1 MRRALCAA
9 HQRPCHA
16 ESIKLTRLEVS
27 LSVRLSA
34 SQLSLISLLLIAA
47 ALRLQNL
54 GAIEHN
60 VDHAYPIWQALSTL
74 EQGSLPLV
82 GQGTSVLFANPAL
95 TGYLYIPALLVVRSP
110 YAPYLFVIALNT
122 LAVWFAYRALR
133 RLWDEPA
140 ALIGAFLLAVNPWV
154 VEYSRTTWVQA
165 LLPFFA
171 CLTFWLFTAVWL
183 GQAQRPQQRFWLG
196 CLALAAMTQ
205 TYLLAFAA
213 LIPVGLLSLIFRR
226 RVGWRALWIGALLIL
241 MPTAIYGVGLL
252 SDSAQTFRRLQ
263 GFTQGRAALSPEAFS
278 HALRLMTGRD
288 YAAARGLEAP
298 IQDALLRFQLSE
310 VAHWLL
316 IVALLGG
323 VVIMLR
329 RKRSAA
335 VIVLIWGGLPPLMMS
350 YVSQAVHPFY
360 LLLTLPALH
369 LLAGVG
375 LAAAAR
381 QIRWQSVRWAAL
393 ALCLAAFGVLCA
405 LNVLR
410 YAQESL
416 STPSIDGLTALP
428 LAEGVPMAQQLLSA
442 EKIGEAVVFA
452 NSFAGRLF
460 AVDRD
465 VNISETRYHPQ
476 GGGVY
481 LLFGAADRTQPVPS
495 VSDERERYTFA
506 DGGIVEAFFV
516 QSAASIPRTMLLSS
530 DKGITLIGAEIRG
543 ALRAGQIATLQLTFR
558 VDALLPDRA
567 DWLFTPFAH
576 VYDAD
581 NRRILIADG
590 AVTPGWAWRLGDV
603 QQKWVR
609 LRLPAAAKGT
619 LRVEIGLYDGVRGE
633 SALFELPDGRQV
645 PSVPL
650 SAAD

>member
-1 MRRALCAA
+1 M
-9 HQRPCHA
+9 
-16 ESIKLTRLEVS
+16 
-27 LSVRLSA
+27 RLSA
-34 SQLSLISLLLIAA
+34 SQISLIGILLIAA
-47 ALRLQNL
+47 TLRLQNL

-95 TGYLYIPALLVVRSP
+95 TGYLYIPALLVARSP

-122 LAVWFAYRALR
+122 LAVWFAYRAMR

-154 VEYSRTTWVQA
+154 IEYSRTTWVQA

-171 CLTFWLFTAVWL
+171 CLTFALFTPVWL
-183 GQAQRPQQRFWLG
+183 GQAQRPQRRFWLG
-196 CLALAAMTQ
+196 CAALAAMTQ

-213 LIPVGLLSLIFRR
+213 LLPVALLSLIFRR
-226 RVGWRALWIGALLIL
+226 RIGWRALLIGGLIIL
-241 MPTAIYGVGLL
+241 IPTAIYGVGLL

-263 GFTQGRAALSPEAFS
+263 GFTQGAAALSPEAFS
-278 HALRLMTGRD
+278 HALRLVTGRD
-288 YAAARGLEAP
+288 YAVARGLEAP
-298 IQDALLRFQLSE
+298 IQDATIRFQLSE
-310 VAHWLL
+310 AAHGLL
-316 IVALLGG
+316 AVSLLGG
-323 VVIMLR
+323 VGIMLW

-335 VIVLIWGGLPPLMMS
+335 VIVLIWGALPPLMMS

-369 LLAGVG
+369 LLAAVG
-375 LAAAAR
+375 LA
-381 QIRWQSVRWAAL
+381 VL
-393 ALCLAAFGVLCA
+393 AKEITHPLYIILGLTFFGCLCT

-410 YAQESL
+410 YAEESL
-416 STPSIDGLTALP
+416 ITPSIDGLTALP

-442 EKIGEAVVFA
+442 EKIGEGVVFA
-452 NSFAGRLF
+452 DIDGWILNSLAGRLF
-460 AVDRD
+460 EVDRD
-465 VNISETRYHPQ
+465 VNVSETRYYPQ
-476 GGGVY
+476 KGGVY
-481 LLFGAADRTQPVPS
+481 LFFGAADRAEPVPS
-495 VSDERERYTFA
+495 ISGERERYTFA

-516 QSAASIPRTMLLSS
+516 QSAASVQPTMTLRS
-530 DKGITLIGAEIRG
+530 DKGITLIGAEISG
-543 ALRAGQIATLQLTFR
+543 ALSAGQTAKLQLTFR
-558 VDALLPDRA
+558 IDELLMERA

-581 NRRILIADG
+581 NRRVLIADG

-609 LRLPAAAKGT
+609 LPLPEDAVGA
-619 LRVEIGLYDGVRGE
+619 LRVEVGLYDGVRGE
-633 SALFELPDGRQV
+633 SVLFELPDGRRL

-650 SAAD
+650 PSAE

>member
-1 MRRALCAA
+1 M
-9 HQRPCHA
+9 Q
-16 ESIKLTRLEVS
+16 
-27 LSVRLSA
+27 LSA
-34 SQLSLISLLLIAA
+34 SQISLIGILLIAA
-47 ALRLQNL
+47 TLRLQNL

-95 TGYLYIPALLVVRSP
+95 TGYLYIPTLLVARSP

-122 LAVWFAYRALR
+122 LAVWFAYRAMR

-154 VEYSRTTWVQA
+154 IEYSRTTWVQA

-171 CLTFWLFTAVWL
+171 CLTFALFTPVWL
-183 GQAQRPQQRFWLG
+183 GQARRPQRRFWLG
-196 CLALAAMTQ
+196 CAALAAMTQ

-213 LIPVGLLSLIFRR
+213 LLPVALLSLIFRR
-226 RVGWRALWIGALLIL
+226 RIGWRALLIGGLIIL
-241 MPTAIYGVGLL
+241 IPTAIYGAGLL
-252 SDSAQTFRRLQ
+252 NDSAQTFRRLQ
-263 GFTQGRAALSPEAFS
+263 GFTQGTAALSPEAFS
-278 HALRLMTGRD
+278 HALRLVTGRD
-288 YAAARGLEAP
+288 YAAARGLDAP
-298 IQDALLRFQLSE
+298 IQDAVLRFQLSE
-310 VAHWLL
+310 AAHGLL
-316 IVALLGG
+316 AMALLGG
-323 VVIMLR
+323 VVIMLWR
-329 RKRSAA
+329 GRSAA
-335 VIVLIWGGLPPLMMS
+335 VIVLIWGALPPLMMS

-381 QIRWQSVRWAAL
+381 QIRHQSVRRAAL
-393 ALCLAAFGVLCA
+393 ALCLTPFGVLCA

-410 YAQESL
+410 YAEESL
-416 STPSIDGLTALP
+416 ITPSIDGLTALP

-442 EKIGEAVVFA
+442 EKIGKAVVFA
-452 NSFAGRLF
+452 DIDGWILNSLAGRLF

-465 VNISETRYHPQ
+465 VNISETRYYPQ
-476 GGGVY
+476 NGGVY
-481 LLFGAADRTQPVPS
+481 LLFGAADRAEPVPS
-495 VSDERERYTFA
+495 VSGERQHYSFA

-516 QSAASIPRTMLLSS
+516 QSAASVQPTMALRS
-530 DKGITLIGAEIRG
+530 DKGIALIGAQISG
-543 ALRAGQIATLQLTFR
+543 ALSAGQTATLQLTFR
-558 VDALLPDRA
+558 VDTLLPERA

-581 NRRILIADG
+581 NRRVLIADG

-609 LRLPAAAKGT
+609 LPLPEDAVGA
-619 LRVEIGLYDGVRGE
+619 LRVEVGLYDGVRGE
-633 SALFELPDGRQV
+633 SVLFELPDGRRL

-650 SAAD
+650 PLAE